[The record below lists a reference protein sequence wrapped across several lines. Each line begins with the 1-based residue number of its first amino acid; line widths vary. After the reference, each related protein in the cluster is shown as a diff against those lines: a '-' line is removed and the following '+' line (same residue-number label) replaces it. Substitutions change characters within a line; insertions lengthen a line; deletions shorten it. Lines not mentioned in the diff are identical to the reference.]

1 MNKQTKISLITF
13 SVFMIESI
21 AHYNF
26 GSHKNTEDKKFKLP
40 PTNDLIKI
48 GVVVGVFSLLNGYI
62 IKTLIN
68 GK

>member
-13 SVFMIESI
+13 SVFMAESI
-21 AHYNF
+21 VHYNI
-26 GSHKNTEDKKFKLP
+26 GSHKHTEDKKLKLP
-40 PTNDLIKI
+40 PINDLIKLS
-48 GVVVGVFSLLNGYI
+48 VVVGVFSLLNGYI